1 MGGFPYRI
9 IADKETL
16 TEFVHFLEMFLA
28 IPIIFQTHGYE
39 DARKAVQV
47 NENFRRGKMHAD
59 EVVEERI
66 TDDDI
71 IMIKGAKTSSAA
83 MDDASGVKHP
93 RPSFS
98 NHQDNGERF
107 VDEHHTHHTPSPI
120 DWGLAAIERV
130 DVNHVDIAQLM
141 VVVWEEAEAV
151 LANTKQIL
159 NQFLRK
165 SLAWDERRRASG
177 SLRVL

>member
-1 MGGFPYRI
+1 MS
-9 IADKETL
+9 KLETL

-28 IPIIFQTHGYE
+28 IPIIFQMKMQGLNE
-39 DARKAVQV
+39 KKCEKDAGKAVQV
-47 NENFRRGKMHAD
+47 NENFRRGKIHAD

-165 SLAWDERRRASG
+165 SRIP
-177 SLRVL
+177 